1 MRATWHPPPRPP
13 LLPAVLSALPTP
25 LHRQLVTD
33 GDGPQAT
40 AIIATRSH
48 TCASAIP
55 SLLTPHRPPSRHHLC
70 PGVPVPAFTAASINA
85 TSFLLLPR
93 SVAPILRSQRR
104 LDLPL
109 PRVPTEGG
117 GRLMGTGAGSVRAMA
132 AALAVLLLACSGAV
146 AVARAQDTERIE
158 GTPPGPRSLSF
169 PFPLACATLRLRIAS
184 LPLLPLHA
192 TRPGGW

>member
-1 MRATWHPPPRPP
+1 MPVPSHPNPFDSSSASLSSPP
-13 LLPAVLSALPTP
+13 
-25 LHRQLVTD
+25 H
-33 GDGPQAT
+33 
-40 AIIATRSH
+40 
-48 TCASAIP
+48 
-55 SLLTPHRPPSRHHLC
+55 C
-70 PGVPVPAFTAASINA
+70 PGVPVPSFIAASINP

-104 LDLPL
+104 LDLPV